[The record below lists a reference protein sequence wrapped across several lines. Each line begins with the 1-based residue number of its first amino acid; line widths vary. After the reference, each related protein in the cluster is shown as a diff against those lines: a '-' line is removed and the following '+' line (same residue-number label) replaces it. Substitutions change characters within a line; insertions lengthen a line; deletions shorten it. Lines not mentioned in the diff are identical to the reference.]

1 MLAMR
6 SQARRRL
13 LALGT
18 LLGALAVALPAAAS
32 AQGSDV
38 AQGQAILRSVQ
49 QGAKS
54 CTELTAG
61 DFELAGEAW
70 MEQAL
75 GSPQAHEAMNSLM
88 SSMMGASGEEQM
100 HQYMGRRATGCGGG
114 SVPPGF
120 GRMMGMMG
128 LAAGVNG
135 PPGAGMM
142 GGNGGQAYGPMM
154 GGFSRSSDQGDD
166 GPSAAAM
173 IGMMAVLIGA
183 VALALAIFRPWR
195 RSAPDARQ
203 LLDRRLAAG
212 EISAAEYR
220 KAKSTLEGGSQ

>member
-1 MLAMR
+1 MGRIHKAMF
-6 SQARRRL
+6 L
-13 LALGT
+13 LAGAVAGMS
-18 LLGALAVALPAAAS
+18 LLGVTEAT
-32 AQGSDV
+32 AQTSDV

-49 QGAKS
+49 TGTRS
-54 CTELTAG
+54 CTDLTAS

-75 GSPQAHEAMNSLM
+75 GSAQAHEAMNRLM
-88 SSMMGASGEEQM
+88 SSMMGTGGEEQM

-114 SVPPGF
+114 TVPPGF

-142 GGNGGQAYGPMM
+142 GANGGSGYGPMM
-154 GGFSRSSDQGDD
+154 GGSSRSSDQNDD

-183 VALALAIFRPWR
+183 VVLALAFFRPWR
-195 RSAPDARQ
+195 RSSPDARQ

-212 EISAAEYR
+212 EISPADYR
-220 KAKSTLEGGSQ
+220 RAKSTLEGGSK